1 MTLVLLRVCLR
12 LIKDPKSVAPKNSK
26 FLCVSSIKTQSIKL
40 LIYTGVALG
49 TLNVVSNIILPLS
62 ILHLLLADLL
72 WITYIYKSAKKSV
85 LLENTENIGEFN

>member
-1 MTLVLLRVCLR
+1 MILSIFLFSESNR
-12 LIKDPKSVAPKNSK
+12 LNKEIG
-26 FLCVSSIKTQSIKL
+26 IKTQSIKL
-40 LIYTGVALG
+40 LIYIGVALG

>member
-1 MTLVLLRVCLR
+1 MILSIFLFSESNRLR
-12 LIKDPKSVAPKNSK
+12 KE
-26 FLCVSSIKTQSIKL
+26 FGIKTQSIKL